1 METLETEDIVNVLL
15 QKAFHS
21 FSYSAKLATKERGRP
36 LPKIKVTRSNGNVSV
51 VSATWFARYA
61 WLTGSITSN
70 RLYCWP
76 CLLMNNSKS
85 PTWAVHGFT
94 DAKNLDRATKRHD
107 KCEDHVGAAIRLSLL
122 GTMPIDQVVDEG
134 VRLQIQQHNAKV
146 RGVTCWLHACNMN
159 RGDHAIS
166 TIISNLLYN
175 KHINKKCGACKL
187 ETHKA
192 PRYCI

>member
-15 QKAFHS
+15 QKSFHS
-21 FSYSAKLATKERGRP
+21 FSYSAKLATKERGRL

-94 DAKNLDRATKRHD
+94 DVVFATQTAR
-107 KCEDHVGAAIRLSLL
+107 R
-122 GTMPIDQVVDEG
+122 ID
-134 VRLQIQQHNAKV
+134 LIYK
-146 RGVTCWLHACNMN
+146 
-159 RGDHAIS
+159 
-166 TIISNLLYN
+166 
-175 KHINKKCGACKL
+175 
-187 ETHKA
+187 
-192 PRYCI
+192 

>member
-70 RLYCWP
+70 RLFCWP

-94 DAKNLDRATKRHD
+94 DVVNANSK
-107 KCEDHVGAAIRLSLL
+107 ED
-122 GTMPIDQVVDEG
+122 
-134 VRLQIQQHNAKV
+134 
-146 RGVTCWLHACNMN
+146 
-159 RGDHAIS
+159 
-166 TIISNLLYN
+166 
-175 KHINKKCGACKL
+175 
-187 ETHKA
+187 
-192 PRYCI
+192 